1 MRASNKVDSRVKHSC
16 LKLKGACFQ
25 DFQAWSTT
33 FRTSKH
39 EALSIGGYSWMS
51 CPFVGL
57 MDAMAM
63 GLPLKLTAT
72 LKPGE
77 QNGAKNVWFELGVS
91 LRDAGDLDDVFS
103 LA

>member
-1 MRASNKVDSRVKHSC
+1 
-16 LKLKGACFQ
+16 
-25 DFQAWSTT
+25 
-33 FRTSKH
+33 
-39 EALSIGGYSWMS
+39 MS

-91 LRDAGDLDDVFS
+91 
-103 LA
+103 